1 MRVILLR
8 GISGSGKSTLA
19 NKLALETPN
28 TVICTAD
35 DYFMVDGA
43 YKFDRNK
50 LGEAHQACYQ
60 KFFVE
65 ITKGTDLVIVAN
77 TNTTTKELVNYVGIC
92 EDAGVPFEIITV
104 NCPVEVAI
112 QRNAHSVPK
121 KTILRQY
128 DNLIR
133 VQFPKSW
140 PVRTIDLG
148 AIETIDFDSDPMYKH
163 FKE

>member
-1 MRVILLR
+1 MKVVLLR
-8 GISGSGKSTLA
+8 GLSGSGKSTYA

-35 DYFMVDGA
+35 DYFMKDGV

-65 ITKGTDLVIVAN
+65 ITKGTDLIIVAN

-92 EDAGVPFEIITV
+92 EDAGVPFEIITIS
-104 NCPVEVAI
+104 CPLELAI
-112 QRNAHSVPK
+112 QRNIHSVPK
-121 KTILRQY
+121 KTIVRQY

-133 VQFPKSW
+133 AKFPSNWAHK
-140 PVRTIDLG
+140 TIEVVESKTVL
-148 AIETIDFDSDPMYKH
+148 DFDNDPEYKR
-163 FKE
+163 FV